1 MLVTHNWINDYLSD
15 NLTAHEQAELLTAAG
30 FPLEGTEELDSGD
43 VRQDF
48 EMTSNR
54 GDCTCHIGLAREISA
69 RTGNKMTLPAYDLPN
84 EKGCPISEIASVQ
97 NEEPDLCPLYTAR
110 IIQNATVSDSPSWLK
125 TRIENRGDV
134 PRNAVVD
141 ATNFVLFEL
150 GQPTH
155 VFDVDKVVG
164 GKIIIRLAKEGEKF
178 LPLGEDAKEI
188 KLTAKDLVIADAE
201 KPIALAG
208 VKGGASTAVTSETT
222 NLLIE
227 CATFDPVT
235 VRETSRRHNIASD
248 SSFRFE
254 RGVSPLQIESASNR
268 LATLLLDLS
277 GGELCCGILSDGKE
291 LPEPRV
297 VSMRT
302 DFCLQ
307 KLGIEISEDDMVSGL
322 QRLGFAAS
330 CSEGTLSCSVPYFRG
345 DINREID
352 LVEEVARVHGYEN
365 ITIADSLE
373 VRVPR
378 SGGEAD
384 GRQAVLNALAGM
396 GFVEC
401 VTHSLISVDAAMP
414 FFLDG
419 ETPLLLQDSRATAE
433 PVLRPSIIPSLL
445 RVRKHNDDNGVKQLR
460 LAELGSVF
468 KLVGDNHEEHVT
480 LTLLIDAKETDGIGE
495 MRSIL
500 DRICQI
506 LTATTTVKV
515 MGDENAPWLEP
526 AGSVSFKGTVIGKV
540 GRLAASIQKQ
550 WDVPNTIHLAQL
562 DLNALFTAYPPDV
575 VSTPLPTQPAIERD
589 VSAILGEDVS
599 WQHVQNAISS
609 LDLPWLEAV
618 EFVTVFRGKGIENGK
633 KSLTLRLRFRE
644 ETRTLTHEEVD
655 EPFSKAIEALCT
667 LFGAEI
673 RS

>member
-1 MLVTHNWINDYLSD
+1 MLVTQNWINDYLSD
-15 NLTAHEQAELLTAAG
+15 NITAHEQAKLLTAAG

-84 EKGCPISEIASVQ
+84 EKGCPISEISSVQ
-97 NEEPDLCPLYTAR
+97 NEEPGLCPLYTAR

-155 VFDVDKVVG
+155 VFDLDKISG
-164 GKIIIRLAKEGEKF
+164 GKIIVRLAKEGELF

-188 KLTAKDLVIADAE
+188 KLTSNDLVIADAE

-208 VKGGASTAVTSETT
+208 VKGGANSAVTPETK

-227 CATFDPVT
+227 SATFDPVT

-254 RGVSPLQIESASNR
+254 RGVSPLQIETASNR
-268 LATLLLDLS
+268 LANILLDVS
-277 GGELCCGILSDGKE
+277 GGTLCKGILSDGKE
-291 LPEPRV
+291 LPTPTT
-297 VSMRT
+297 VSMRI
-302 DFCLQ
+302 DYCSQ
-307 KLGIEISEDDMVSGL
+307 KLGVEVSKDEMVSGL
-322 QRLGFAAS
+322 ERLGFNAT
-330 CSEGTLSCSVPYFRG
+330 CKNGVLSCTVPYFRG
-345 DINREID
+345 DITREID
-352 LVEEVARVHGYEN
+352 LVEEVGRVHGYEN
-365 ITIADSLE
+365 ITIADSVE
-373 VRVPR
+373 VRVPS

-401 VTHSLISVDAAMP
+401 VTHSLISADGATP
-414 FFLDG
+414 FLVEG
-419 ETPLLLQDSRATAE
+419 EAPLLLQDSRAAAE
-433 PVLRPSIIPSLL
+433 PVLRPSIVPSLL

-468 KLVGDNHEEHVT
+468 KLVGDNHEEHVE
-480 LTLLIDAKETDGIGE
+480 LALLIDAKETGGIGE
-495 MRSIL
+495 MRAIL
-500 DRICQI
+500 DRICQV
-506 LTATTTVKV
+506 LTATITVEV
-515 MGDENAPWLEP
+515 TPDETATWLEP
-526 AGSVSFKGTVIGKV
+526 SGTVSFSGNVVGKI

-575 VSTPLPTQPAIERD
+575 ISTPLPSQPAIERD

-655 EPFSKAIEALCT
+655 EPSSKAIEALCT